1 MSKNT
6 SKNLRDLMTIY
17 KENLYHAQKL
27 QKCYPNKY
35 VKPRNYTPSKKSWLN
50 NKYIKTKNR
59 NYKLESKFFSPFRI
73 LHSIEKQ
80 AYKLELSKKKSIHNV
95 FYVSLLK

>member
-1 MSKNT
+1 
-6 SKNLRDLMTIY
+6 MTIY
-17 KENLYHAQKL
+17 KKNLYHAQKL
-27 QKCYPNKY
+27 QKCYPNKH

-50 NKYIKTKNR
+50 NKYI
-59 NYKLESKFFSPFRI
+59 NYKLEAKFFGPFRI